1 MDPDDFNFQY
11 TATDLT
17 TQVNRIPNS
26 YGLLQA
32 MGMFSSDGISSIFV
46 EVRVEDGLLRVLS
59 AQERGGPGI
68 EGKREKGKALI
79 FKVPHF
85 PQFDLITPADIQNM
99 LMLVARTR
107 QAATFEDELAKRLG
121 QLRNN
126 HAITLEYVRLGALK
140 GVIIDGDGTELY
152 NLFDEFDV
160 TKKTVDFVLGTAGT
174 DVMAK
179 CEEVNDHIV
188 ANLKGEVSDGVEVMV
203 SGGFFGKLISHPKV
217 EKFYL
222 NAEQGVSLTK
232 YERDRL
238 GGNWGRVFEFGN
250 IRFRENKTTFPL
262 KIGDTITSTA
272 AIAADKGHA
281 YPTGTQDTFK
291 TWHAPADT
299 LGAVNTAPSDEV
311 FISPE
316 VLKHGKGVELWSES
330 NPLALC
336 NRPEVLVEV
345 STSN

>member
-17 TQVNRIPNS
+17 EQVNRIPNI

-32 MGMFSSDGISSIFV
+32 MGMFSSEGISSIFV
-46 EVRVEDGLLRVLS
+46 EVRVQDGLLRVLS

-68 EGKREKGKALI
+68 EGKRDKGKSLI

-85 PQFDLITPADIQNM
+85 PQFDLIAPADIQNM
-99 LMLVARTR
+99 LRAVGRARS
-107 QAATFEDELAKRLG
+107 AVTFDDELAKVLDV
-121 QLRNN
+121 LRNN
-126 HAITLEYVRLGALK
+126 HAITREFIRLGALK
-140 GVIIDGDGTELY
+140 GVVVDGDGTELY
-152 NLFDEFDV
+152 NLFDEFEV
-160 TKKTVDFVLGTAGT
+160 TKKVVDFALGTAGT

-179 CEEVNDHIV
+179 CEEVHDHVI

-203 SGGFFGKLISHPKV
+203 SGAFFGKLITHAKV

-222 NAEQGVSLTK
+222 NAEQATSLTRF
-232 YERDRL
+232 ERDRL

-250 IRFRENKTTFPL
+250 VRFRENKTTFPL
-262 KIGDTITSTA
+262 KIGDTVTSTP
-272 AIAADKGHA
+272 AIAANKGHA
-281 YPTGTQDTFK
+281 YPTGTRNTFK
-291 TWHAPADT
+291 TFDAPPDT

-330 NPLALC
+330 NTLAIC

-345 STSN
+345 ESSN